1 MGDDMQHT
9 GDLAGENS
17 EGSLCWVVM
26 RFCEQV
32 SQSVSL
38 HTLEVS
44 GPTPLLL
51 ALRRL
56 HRHPHQRQRHRQ
68 KHIRHQRQ
76 HERQHQRQRPSAPV
90 SSPSTNRRQSASSRL
105 DCWSIFSTALAK
117 NDPIVTGTDSGL
129 LKSGTNA
136 HGLRPWCLV
145 PSLSFNSR
153 PAPHVPEF
161 LGPVFSVLRILK
173 LNNSSYSIGTRYR

>member
-38 HTLEVS
+38 HALEVS

-51 ALRRL
+51 VLRRL
-56 HRHPHQRQRHRQ
+56 HRHPLAHQRQRQRHRQ
-68 KHIRHQRQ
+68 NHIRHQRQ

-105 DCWSIFSTALAK
+105 DCWSLFSTALAK
-117 NDPIVTGTDSGL
+117 KDPIVTGTDSGL

-136 HGLRPWCLV
+136 HGLRPWCH
-145 PSLSFNSR
+145 P
-153 PAPHVPEF
+153 
-161 LGPVFSVLRILK
+161 
-173 LNNSSYSIGTRYR
+173 